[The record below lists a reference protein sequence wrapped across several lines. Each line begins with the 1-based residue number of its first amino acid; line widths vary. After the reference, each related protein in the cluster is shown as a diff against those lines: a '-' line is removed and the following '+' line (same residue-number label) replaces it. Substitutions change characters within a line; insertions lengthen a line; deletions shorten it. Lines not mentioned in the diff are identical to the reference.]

1 MESFEEIYRKYFD
14 DVYRFLRGLTGN
26 ESLAEELTQ
35 ETFFRAM
42 KSIKNYRGESEL
54 RVWMCSIARNL
65 YYSHCRKQNRLSPD
79 EIPEDTADE
88 NSFTDMIADKSIAFQ
103 IHRLLHD
110 MQDPYKEVFTLRIF
124 GELSFKEIAELFGKN
139 DHWACVTFH
148 RAKAMLQTKLKEENS
163 DVKM

>member
-79 EIPEDTADE
+79 EIPNDIADD

-124 GELSFKEIAELFGKN
+124 GELSFKEIGVLFGKTES
-139 DHWACVTFH
+139 WARVTYH
-148 RAKAMLQTKLKEENS
+148 RARMKIKEG
-163 DVKM
+163 VK